1 MHTMH
6 FAGAVFYYKDGNSM
20 NIQWYP
26 GHMTKAKRMMQ
37 ENMKLIDLVV
47 EIVDARLPLSSRN
60 PDIDTLVGDKPRLLL
75 LNKADIADSDA
86 NNAWINY
93 FAKKGIT
100 ALAISSTSGKSL
112 NFIFDRCRVLLKD
125 KLERDRMKGIVNRAI
140 KIMVC
145 GVPNVGKS
153 SFINKLSG
161 KKSAI
166 TGDRPGVT
174 KGKQWIRL
182 KNNFELLDTP
192 GILWP
197 KFDDEAVGLKLAF
210 TGAIKDEIM
219 DVEFLACKLLEY
231 LRSDYPRS
239 LEERYKMTELASLQ
253 GYEML
258 ELLGRKRGFVVSGGE
273 IDTERAAKILLDEF
287 RGAKLG
293 NITLEKADL

>member
-1 MHTMH
+1 
-6 FAGAVFYYKDGNSM
+6 M

-37 ENMKLIDLVV
+37 ENMRIIDLVI

-60 PDIDTLVGDKPRLLL
+60 PEIDDIVGGKPRLML
-75 LNKADIADSDA
+75 LNKSDIADSK
-86 NNAWINY
+86 INKEWEAY
-93 FAKKGIT
+93 FAKKGIP
-100 ALAISSTSGKSL
+100 AYAVSSTGGK
-112 NFIFDRCRVLLKD
+112 NFGFVFDKCRELLKD
-125 KLERDRMKGIVNRAI
+125 KIERDMQKGIKNRAVKLMI
-140 KIMVC
+140 C

-161 KKSAI
+161 RKSAV

-182 KNNFELLDTP
+182 NNNFELLDTP

-197 KFDDEAVGLKLAF
+197 KFDDAEVGLKLAY

-219 DVEFLACKLLEY
+219 DTEELACNLLLFLKENY
-231 LRSDYPRS
+231 PDALSD
-239 LEERYKMTELASLQ
+239 RYKMTDIEGLM
-253 GYEML
+253 GYELL
-258 ELLGRKRGFVVSGGE
+258 ELLGKKRGFIVSGGE
-273 IDTERAAKILLDEF
+273 IDTERAAGILLDEF

-293 NITLEKADL
+293 NISLERP